1 MIARGFA
8 RGPGHCCLAIGILPS
23 NGDAHL
29 KNLVMSHQ
37 VIVPVTDGRLDLG
50 PSQQVYYAEF
60 DGQRKKRAMIK
71 VMGE

>member
-1 MIARGFA
+1 MIAQGVA

-29 KNLVMSHQ
+29 KNLLMYHQ
-37 VIVPVTDGRLDLG
+37 VIVLVTEGRLDRG
-50 PSQQVYYAEF
+50 PWQPVYHAEF